1 MTVVVNGG
9 TIERHGSAVNWGVA
23 GSPIAA
29 ESDSGD
35 LCGVWSPA
43 DGALI
48 AVVDGSG
55 HGVEAAAA
63 ANLARSVIEGHP
75 RESPVALILRCHERM
90 RGTRGA
96 AMTLASLNLLDR
108 TMTWLGIGN
117 VEAVLCHGASAATD
131 ESPSAER
138 VLLRPGVVG
147 YRLPPRLKA
156 EVLPLKH
163 LDTLII
169 ATDGVRP
176 EFAEE
181 CAISGEPKMVAARLL
196 AQYASQRDDALVVVA
211 RFNETGTE

>member
-1 MTVVVNGG
+1 MSMVVTQGAV
-9 TIERHGSAVNWGVA
+9 ERHGTAVNWGVA

-29 ESDSGD
+29 ESASGD
-35 LCGVWSPA
+35 LCAVFTPA
-43 DGALI
+43 DRALI

-55 HGVEAAAA
+55 HGAEAAAA
-63 ANLARSVIEGHP
+63 AQLARGVIDAYP
-75 RESPVALILRCHERM
+75 RESPVALILRCHERL

-117 VEAVLCHGASAATD
+117 VEAVLCHTPPKTNEGAST
-131 ESPSAER
+131 ER
-138 VLLRPGVVG
+138 VLLRSGVVG

-181 CAISGEPKMVAARLL
+181 CALSGEPKVVATRLL
-196 AQYASQRDDALVVVA
+196 AQYGRQHDDALVVVA
-211 RFNETGTE
+211 RINTAVTA

>member
-1 MTVVVNGG
+1 MSMVVNGG
-9 TIERHGSAVNWGVA
+9 TVARHGTAVNWGVA
-23 GSPIAA
+23 GSPLAP
-29 ESDSGD
+29 ESASGD
-35 LCGVWSPA
+35 LCAVFAPA

-55 HGVEAAAA
+55 HGAEAAAA
-63 ANLARSVIEGHP
+63 AQLARGVIDAHP
-75 RESPVALILRCHERM
+75 RESPVALILRCHERL
-90 RGTRGA
+90 RSTRGA

-117 VEAVLCHGASAATD
+117 VEAVLCHLPPTAG
-131 ESPSAER
+131 ESPSTER
-138 VLLRPGVVG
+138 VLLRSGVVG

-181 CAISGEPKMVAARLL
+181 CALSGEPKVVAARLL
-196 AQYASQRDDALVVVA
+196 TQYGSQRDDALVVVA
-211 RFNETGTE
+211 RIKAAGSE

>member
-1 MTVVVNGG
+1 MTTVVNGG
-9 TIERHGSAVNWGVA
+9 TIERHGAAVNWGVA
-23 GSPIAA
+23 GSPMAP

-35 LCGVWSPA
+35 LCAVWTPM

-55 HGVEAAAA
+55 HGAEAAAA
-63 ANLARSVIEGHP
+63 AELARGVIDGHP
-75 RESPVALILRCHERM
+75 RESPVALILRCHERL

-117 VEAVLCHGASAATD
+117 VDAVLCHTPPAIE

-163 LDTLII
+163 LDTLVI

-181 CAISGEPKMVAARLL
+181 CALSGEPKVVASRLL
-196 AQYASQRDDALVVVA
+196 AQYGNQRDDALVVVA
-211 RFNETGTE
+211 RYQQSGE